1 MIYLSPPHM
10 SGKELEYIK
19 KAFESNYIA
28 PVGEFID
35 KFEEMVKN
43 YTGAKHALAV
53 VNATSALHLA
63 LRVLGIKEN
72 DKVAVST
79 FTFIGGVSP
88 ILYQNA
94 EPIFI
99 DSDEYWQMDVNLLE
113 EALKKERPKA
123 VIVAHLYGQ
132 IGRIEDIA
140 YLCKKYGAFLIEDA
154 AEALGAY
161 KYTMDNGKW
170 RMDNGQLTM
179 DNGEYA
185 NESEKSSSIVY
196 KHAGT
201 FGDIGIYSFNGNKL
215 LTTSGGGMMISD
227 NEEWIKKSKFL
238 STQAKED
245 FPWYEHE
252 TYGYN
257 YRMSNILAAI
267 GVGQMEV
274 VEERIKRKREIFNL
288 YKKELSD
295 IAEFMPEINNS
306 RGNRWL
312 TTLLFN
318 QKEPLKVMEYLFER
332 KIESRPLWKPM
343 HLQPLFKN
351 AKSYINGRSEEY
363 FKKGLC
369 LPSGTAMSDEEV
381 LKIAKLIKE
390 N

>member
-1 MIYLSPPHM
+1 MIHLSPPHM

-43 YTGAKHALAV
+43 YTGTKYALAV

-63 LRVLGIKEN
+63 LRVLGIKAG

-113 EALKKERPKA
+113 DALKKERPKA

-140 YLCKKYGAFLIEDA
+140 CLCKKYGVFLIEDA
-154 AEALGAY
+154 AEALGAKY
-161 KYTMDNGKW
+161 KN
-170 RMDNGQLTM
+170 QF
-179 DNGEYA
+179 
-185 NESEKSSSIVY
+185 
-196 KHAGT
+196 AGT
-201 FGDIGIYSFNGNKL
+201 FGDIGVYSFNGNKL
-215 LTTSGGGMMISD
+215 LTTSAGGVMVSN
-227 NEEWIKKSKFL
+227 NEEWIKKAKFL

-343 HLQPLFKN
+343 HLQPLFRN
-351 AKSYINGRSEEY
+351 AKSYINGKSEEF

-381 LKIAKLIKE
+381 IKIANLIKE
-390 N
+390 S